1 MFALLGKIFG
11 SPKVIQSGIEL
22 IDSFHTS
29 TEEEIE
35 VKTKSKVALLEAY
48 APFKLAQRVIAF
60 SFTFI
65 YLGCFAMVLG
75 FTLMDQAADADKV
88 KQVLEDFQIGFAQII
103 ILTFYFGGG
112 MAEGI
117 LAQRRNNSQ

>member
-11 SPKVIQSGIEL
+11 SDKVIQSGIDL

-29 TEEEIE
+29 KEEEIE
-35 VKTKSKVALLEAY
+35 AATKSKVALLEAY

-65 YLGCFAMVLG
+65 YLSCFAMVLG
-75 FTLMDQAADADKV
+75 FTLMEQTADAEKV
-88 KQVLEDFQIGFAQII
+88 KAVLEDFQIGYAMLI

-112 MAEGI
+112 AFEGVM
-117 LAQRRNNSQ
+117 AQRRGNTQ